1 MEVRLLG
8 PLEVRDR
15 GRSLN
20 VPGNRPRA
28 LLALLALNAGRVMPA
43 DRLVELLW
51 GEDPPLS
58 AANALQVHISILRK
72 VLEPDGPPYRILVSD
87 RSGYVLNLGPD
98 QVDLAR
104 FERLVEQG
112 HQAITRGDVALCA
125 RLLDEASAIWRGSAL
140 SGLLDQPWSFG
151 EARRLEELRL
161 AALEDRVDADLA
173 LGRHRDLVAQLEAL
187 IARHPLRERFR
198 AQLMIAL
205 YRCGRQAEAS
215 DVYRKTRELLVEELG
230 MEPGYELQR
239 LLRAILNQDPSLQE
253 KARERALPRVDNL
266 PAPLTSFVGRKREV
280 AEVAAM
286 LLRSRMVT
294 LTGTGGIGKTRL
306 AIEVAR
312 GLLGSYERGIWLA
325 SLASISDP
333 NLVPE
338 RVATVLAVR
347 GRAGQTTTQALIA
360 RLREGRCLIVLDTCE
375 HLVDACAQLTDALLT
390 SCPGVTVLA
399 TSREALG
406 VDGEQVWQVPPMEL
420 PEPNSRGQVAAA
432 SDYAAV
438 DLFWQRA
445 LSAVGSLDLDGPT
458 LQLVVQLCRQL
469 DGIPLAIELAAARL
483 KVISLDELSARIGD
497 RFRVL
502 NSDKRTASPRHQT
515 LRRAIDWSYD
525 LLSEA
530 DRSLLRTLSVF
541 AGSFTLEAAEAI
553 CRRRDG
559 EDLVDGLSSLI
570 RKSMVLL
577 ERNELEVRYRLI
589 DTIRE
594 YADGK
599 LRESDELDG
608 AEQRHS
614 LFFRELAERGAPHLR
629 GPNAAVW
636 MGRLAA
642 DHDNI
647 RTALRSRFEAGD
659 SEELGRLLGAMW
671 WFWYVRCFFEEG
683 RRWLDVGLTQLRPT
697 SRSSR
702 VSLLL
707 GAGQLAWAQG
717 DHHSDHALFEEALS
731 LAADLGDEALVG
743 QSLLRLSL
751 ADYATGQMNAAALH
765 VEESIR
771 LLRRHGPP
779 SMLAEAL
786 NNLGWM
792 RAFELG
798 DLASSADLL
807 HESLALARQCGDQ
820 WALMEVLDSV
830 AHLRIAQGELD
841 AAQASQEESL
851 RICIALGDSW
861 SAPRVLAGFIP
872 IAIERGQPERA
883 LRLAAAAARLR
894 DDVGMVV
901 MPAEQAQLDP
911 LIDRARASLDGGAAI
926 DAWKEGSRMTMM
938 DAAQYAFSPEIAN
951 VAGERA

>member
-1 MEVRLLG
+1 MEVLLLG

-15 GRSLN
+15 GRSLS

-51 GEDPPLS
+51 GEEAPLS
-58 AANALQVHISILRK
+58 AANALQVHISNLRK
-72 VLEPDGPPYRILVSD
+72 VLEPDGPPYRVLVSD
-87 RSGYVLNLGPD
+87 RSGYVLNLTPD

-112 HQAITRGDVALCA
+112 HQAITRGDVVLCA

-140 SGLLDQPWSFG
+140 TGLLDHPWSFG

-161 AALEDRVDADLA
+161 AAVEDRVEADLA
-173 LGRHRDLVAQLEAL
+173 LGRHHDLVAQLEAL

-215 DVYRKTRELLVEELG
+215 DVYLKTRELLVEELG

-239 LLRAILNQDPSLQE
+239 LLRAILNQDPSLQDQ
-253 KARERALPRVDNL
+253 APERPLPRVDNL

-280 AEVAAM
+280 AEVAAA

-312 GLLGSYERGIWLA
+312 GLLGSYARGIWLA

-338 RVATVLAVR
+338 RVSAVLAVR
-347 GRAGQTTTQALIA
+347 GRAGQTTTQSLIA

-375 HLVDACAQLTDALLT
+375 HLVDACAQLAEALLT

-406 VDGEQVWQVPPMEL
+406 VDGELVWQVPPMEL
-420 PEPNSRGQVAAA
+420 PEPGLLDQVAAA

-438 DLFWQRA
+438 DLFRQRA
-445 LSAVGSLDLDGPT
+445 LSAVGSLELDGPT
-458 LQLVVQLCRQL
+458 LQLVVRLCRHL

-483 KVISLDELSARIGD
+483 KVISLDELSTRIGD

-502 NSDKRTASPRHQT
+502 TSDKRTASPRHQT

-530 DRSLLRTLSVF
+530 DRSLLRKLSVF

-553 CRRRDG
+553 GGHRDG
-559 EDLVDGLSSLI
+559 EDLVDVLSSLI
-570 RKSMVLL
+570 RKSMVLI

-599 LRESDELDG
+599 LREIDVLG
-608 AEQRHS
+608 AADQRHS
-614 LFFRELAERGAPHLR
+614 RFFRELAERGAPHLR

-642 DHDNI
+642 DHDNM
-647 RTALRSRFEAGD
+647 RAALRSRFQAGD
-659 SEELGRLLGAMW
+659 SEELGRLLGALW

-683 RRWLDVGLTQLRPT
+683 RRWLDVGLTQLQPT

-717 DHHSDHALFEEALS
+717 DHGSDRALFEEALS
-731 LAADLGDEALVG
+731 LAADLGDDGLVG

-751 ADYATGQMNAAALH
+751 ADYATGQMNAAAVHL
-765 VEESIR
+765 EESIR
-771 LLRRHGPP
+771 RLRQHGPP

-786 NNLGWM
+786 NNLGWI
-792 RAFELG
+792 RAFELD
-798 DLASSADLL
+798 DLASSAELL
-807 HESLALARQCGDQ
+807 SESLTVARQCGDQ
-820 WALMEVLDSV
+820 WALLEVLDSV
-830 AHLRIAQGELD
+830 AHLRMAESDID

-851 RICIALGDSW
+851 RICIAIGDSW
-861 SAPRVLAGFIP
+861 SAPRVLAGFVQ
-872 IAIERGQPERA
+872 IAIERGQPDRA
-883 LRLAAAAARLR
+883 LCLAAAAARLR
-894 DDVGMVV
+894 DDVGMVL

-911 LIDRARASLDGGAAI
+911 LIDKARASLDRNAAT

-938 DAAQYAFSPEIAN
+938 EAVQFALSPEIAK
-951 VAGERA
+951 VAGKRA